1 MFELNY
7 EFAVDSIIKLVL
19 NTIYINYWCLFCLS
33 IYNKHIIKP
42 LDKSK
47 DELNKK
53 QDILFNDIHKL
64 KSIVNIEQET
74 QKKLSNVL
82 SKLQIQL
89 DIDKVTQKELS
100 NVLSNFQKQLEKFEQ
115 NLEKLTTDVKHY
127 IDKIDNQPQD
137 NQPQDNQP
145 QDNQPQDNQPQDNQ
159 PQDNQ
164 PQDNQPHITFPYF
177 VMFNDSNYEVSRTN
191 SLGCYVRLL
200 KPDTRMIS
208 EQLVKLLHKE
218 IGTCMTF
225 PEVYTQISLNL
236 NANNKL
242 FETKLR
248 NLFGINEDYEMTDEI
263 LAKYI
268 CTHLKKIDLSGL

>member
-145 QDNQPQDNQPQDNQ
+145 QDNQP
-159 PQDNQ
+159 
-164 PQDNQPHITFPYF
+164 HITFPYF